1 MNNNFHGLKLL
12 SVQLLATEMWMASQY
27 GAMRQVENIKKKRKD
42 VFGASVNE
50 GWQINI
56 EGALG
61 ECAVAKA
68 FDLFWNGNIGNLKAP
83 DVGKAQVRT
92 THHVRGRLI
101 LHKSPKDD
109 PSDYF
114 VLVTGLNGKY
124 VIRGGLHGYKGMR
137 AEFWQ
142 DPSGKGRP
150 AYFVPQDLL
159 DDIETTSQIMHQMKY
174 NLEAVKGSV

>member
-1 MNNNFHGLKLL
+1 MNNNFIGLKSLN
-12 SVQLLATEMWMASQY
+12 VQLLATEMWMASQY

-42 VFGASVNE
+42 AFGASVRD

-68 FDLFWNGNIGNLKAP
+68 FGIFWNGNIGDLKGP

-92 THHVRGRLI
+92 THHDHGRLI
-101 LHKSPKDD
+101 LHKFSKDD

-114 VLVTGLNGKY
+114 VLVTGVNGKY
-124 VIRGGLHGYKGMR
+124 IIRGGIRGYKGMQD
-137 AEFWQ
+137 EFWE
-142 DPSGKGRP
+142 DPTGEGRP

-159 DDIETTSQIMHQMKY
+159 DDIETTSQIMHIMKY
-174 NLEAVKGSV
+174 DLETIKDSV